1 MEKSREIG
9 PSSLAVQRFCTFS
22 HAKSY
27 FGCWFPWHIW
37 GAFSLSRKVALGAV
51 ARESTAMQGA
61 YSGSC
66 IRIGGR
72 HPASFAHLPH
82 PCPLQGHSAK
92 LSRICTG
99 IRQLAA
105 GRVPPS
111 RPANT
116 APGRMGPELTNVFLF
131 HRPFVHALSQK
142 RLRFLSLRA
151 LRAPERPQCLFL
163 LRLPGQSRGNAAKGI
178 GSMV

>member
-37 GAFSLSRKVALGAV
+37 GAFFLSRKVALGAV

-99 IRQLAA
+99 TRQLAA
-105 GRVPPS
+105 GRVPPLG
-111 RPANT
+111 RPTQRRGEWDWKRAAGFY
-116 APGRMGPELTNVFLF
+116 APPL
-131 HRPFVHALSQK
+131 
-142 RLRFLSLRA
+142 
-151 LRAPERPQCLFL
+151 C
-163 LRLPGQSRGNAAKGI
+163 AACFFPH
-178 GSMV
+178 